1 MRPLAIFLLC
11 GNCIAALNIIR
22 NSSSGALGLNLL
34 ADSQGAEIDI
44 VAVHGLDG
52 LISRLWTE
60 QRPIMFVGHSLGGLV
75 IKTALLNSYMA
86 DIDHLEEQ
94 KSIELSTYAVMFLG
108 TPHRGSEGARLAK
121 VLTTILSI
129 FSHTNIKPL
138 HQMESDGEWVEELQ
152 ERYNSISK
160 NFKTVFFYETL
171 AMPIPFGSTIVVPK
185 ALEFYSRSATQV
197 VKKNWERWFIKKTTF
212 QAPDRAEDKR
222 LEARVE
228 RVPEEFRLGVTFKT
242 VWNQHF
248 TGRNR
253 TLQLIDDILRP
264 GSHRMERKEA
274 VLYGTG
280 GIDARRPDTVKTSIT
295 ECGNHILGHY
305 RINGLRENP
314 RFQFLEET
322 IQSGHI
328 SRALSMWLGH
338 EENDSWLLIIDNL
351 DDPKTIDLKE
361 ILPPK
366 AKGSVLITS
375 RRSDLAIT
383 RNSIQ
388 VPLMEQ
394 DEAFTLLTTG
404 IPQGPEIG
412 TDEWRNA
419 QAIIQRLAYLP
430 LAISQAGAHIAM
442 NPSEMPFA
450 AYLDLYHR
458 YPKEI
463 LSRKARKAASD
474 EKDDTVLTTW
484 EISFE
489 AVQNQMPEAAEV
501 LLVSG
506 YLAPEGISQEL
517 FTYEGFFSGYFN
529 LSRS

>member
-1 MRPLAIFLLC
+1 
-11 GNCIAALNIIR
+11 
-22 NSSSGALGLNLL
+22 
-34 ADSQGAEIDI
+34 
-44 VAVHGLDG
+44 
-52 LISRLWTE
+52 
-60 QRPIMFVGHSLGGLV
+60 
-75 IKTALLNSYMA
+75 
-86 DIDHLEEQ
+86 
-94 KSIELSTYAVMFLG
+94 
-108 TPHRGSEGARLAK
+108 
-121 VLTTILSI
+121 
-129 FSHTNIKPL
+129 
-138 HQMESDGEWVEELQ
+138 
-152 ERYNSISK
+152 
-160 NFKTVFFYETL
+160 
-171 AMPIPFGSTIVVPK
+171 MPIPFGSTIVVPK
-185 ALEFYSRSATQV
+185 ASAVVPGAVDTESVPMVADHSTMVKFSSAGDANFEKVSKRLEFYSRSATRV

-280 GIDARRPDTVKTSIT
+280 GIGKTQLALEYSRLKEKVYGSIFWIDARRPDTVKTSIT

>member
-1 MRPLAIFLLC
+1 MMQE
-11 GNCIAALNIIR
+11 
-22 NSSSGALGLNLL
+22 
-34 ADSQGAEIDI
+34 ADSLE
-44 VAVHGLDG
+44 
-52 LISRLWTE
+52 
-60 QRPIMFVGHSLGGLV
+60 
-75 IKTALLNSYMA
+75 ALLNSYMA

-185 ALEFYSRSATQV
+185 ASAVVPGAVDTESVPMVADHSTMVKFSSAGDANFEKVSKRLEFYSRSATQV

-280 GIDARRPDTVKTSIT
+280 GI
-295 ECGNHILGHY
+295 
-305 RINGLRENP
+305 
-314 RFQFLEET
+314 
-322 IQSGHI
+322 
-328 SRALSMWLGH
+328 
-338 EENDSWLLIIDNL
+338 
-351 DDPKTIDLKE
+351 
-361 ILPPK
+361 
-366 AKGSVLITS
+366 
-375 RRSDLAIT
+375 
-383 RNSIQ
+383 
-388 VPLMEQ
+388 
-394 DEAFTLLTTG
+394 
-404 IPQGPEIG
+404 
-412 TDEWRNA
+412 EWRNA